1 MFPTTTN
8 PGDAFIMIGGGI
20 ILTIGVMMFS
30 SQMALW
36 QRLLKSAV
44 AIAGSC
50 LLFLPTLT
58 AATKTVSA
66 ATNTVQTLVSVSTLE
81 QGVPYETVCSATWNG
96 VVYTV
101 ADPGRIGLPVVM
113 TTSLSKQPPPFFML
127 DNKNQVVP
135 LALSLPVGPESG
147 R

>member
-8 PGDAFIMIGGGI
+8 PGDASIMIAGGV
-20 ILTIGVMMFS
+20 ILSIGVMMFS
-30 SQMALW
+30 SKMALW

-44 AIAGSC
+44 AIVGSC
-50 LLFLPTLT
+50 LLFLPTFIT
-58 AATKTVSA
+58 ATKTVSA
-66 ATNTVQTLVSVSTLE
+66 ATNTIQTLVSASTLE

-96 VVYTV
+96 IVYTV
-101 ADPGRIGLPVVM
+101 ADPGRVGLPIVM
-113 TTSLSKQPPPFFML
+113 TTSLSKEPPPFFML

-135 LALSLPVGPESG
+135 LALSLPIGLTAS